1 MTSHIFW
8 PFLTYLPTY
17 IALLYNVW
25 FWGLSWTPLPTIISD
40 VISGLR
46 FQQIIVFYVLQNY
59 IKWDRVCQFEFLT
72 FFFLPVVEESTPAVI
87 SADGSRYI
95 PYHRVVHLDLKGAPP
110 KLSYLK
116 ELLPLGII
124 HILSKHLYSTKLNLT
139 SKSFTRTGFFHQNKR
154 ISFSTLHFDQ
164 IFMLQFEIQ

>member
-116 ELLPLGII
+116 ELLPLGTI
-124 HILSKHLYSTKLNLT
+124 HILCKHLYRTKLNLT
-139 SKSFTRTGFFHQNKR
+139 LKFSQELGFSSKQRNFFFNITFWQKFHAIVWN
-154 ISFSTLHFDQ
+154 F
-164 IFMLQFEIQ
+164 

>member
-1 MTSHIFW
+1 MSRFAARN
-8 PFLTYLPTY
+8 F
-17 IALLYNVW
+17 
-25 FWGLSWTPLPTIISD
+25 FQ
-40 VISGLR
+40 SGLR

-72 FFFLPVVEESTPAVI
+72 IFFIPVVEESTPAVI

-124 HILSKHLYSTKLNLT
+124 NMLRKHLYSTKLNLT
-139 SKSFTRTGFFHQNKR
+139 SKFFTRTGFFFVKTKEFLFQHYILTKFSCCSLKFNKEENVQK
-154 ISFSTLHFDQ
+154 ICVNVVVDKVEKIAS
-164 IFMLQFEIQ
+164 I